1 MLDDHAFIRFSRQ
14 IMLDEVGEVGQ
25 ATLAKLRVL
34 QIGLGGLGCAAAQA
48 LLAAGVGVVV
58 AADDDEVEL
67 SNLPRQGLYRLQD
80 VGRSKSEAAHAAL
93 SEERAAGRLRTHCV
107 RVDALWL
114 AREVPLVDVVL
125 DCSDNMP
132 TRQAVNAACV
142 AAGKPLVSAAVAG
155 WRGQLMSFVPG
166 GGCYHCQFAASQH
179 DEAGSCRT
187 LGIISPLPAL
197 AGHWQATQA
206 LRIGLQR
213 AADRTGLAACATMVR
228 CDLWQGQWQV
238 LQPASDQGCP
248 VCGGGQQWG
257 R

>member
-1 MLDDHAFIRFSRQ
+1 MLDAQAFMRFSRQ
-14 IMLDEVGEVGQ
+14 IMLDEIGEAGQ
-25 ATLAKLRVL
+25 ARLAQLRVL
-34 QIGLGGLGCAAAQA
+34 QIGLGGLGCSAVQA

-67 SNLPRQGLYRLQD
+67 SNLPRQGLYRIQD
-80 VGRSKSEAAHAAL
+80 VGRSKSEAAQAAL
-93 SEERAAGRLRTHCV
+93 SDGRLLTHHV
-107 RVDALWL
+107 RVDANWL
-114 AREVPLVDVVL
+114 AREVPLADVVL

-155 WRGQLMSFVPG
+155 WRGQLMSFIPG
-166 GGCYHCQFAASQH
+166 GGCYHCQFPASPH
-179 DEAGSCRT
+179 DEAGNCRT

-197 AGHWQATQA
+197 AGQWQAVQA
-206 LRIGLQR
+206 LQLGLR
-213 AADRTGLAACATMVR
+213 MTDGTASLAPCATMVC

-238 LQPASDQGCP
+238 LQPATDPACP

-257 R
+257 H